1 MSTGNEPKKKPGDI
15 YVVTNNCFKEVEA
28 KGRYKGRGKVAPVKI
43 GRGVEFENRV
53 GSLSAAVCDDFIF
66 HLVLYSD
73 NSVQSEAELHDK
85 FGDSRLR
92 TTCKCSTEFF
102 AAPMGDVLKRIR
114 KFAKG
119 NGLEIKHDFGVAGR
133 ALGSSACSI
142 KAALKKLESCNV
154 KCGVKTPKTHGKAND
169 HAPIMNCPDGDVI
182 VSFVSKGIDAR
193 GVRHHD
199 GSVTVF
205 AGQRIVPTLVP
216 SAIGKA
222 TDTLRKKLSAEGI
235 IKNNMFT
242 RDFTFAKASPAASV
256 IVGSGVNGNA
266 VWKVSGR

>member
-1 MSTGNEPKKKPGDI
+1 MATSYEQKKKPGDI

-28 KGRYKGRGKVAPVKI
+28 KGRYKGQGKVAPIKI

-66 HLVLYSD
+66 HLVLFSN

-102 AAPMGDVLKRIR
+102 AAPIGDVLKRIR

-119 NGLEIKHDFGVAGR
+119 NGLVIKHDFGVVGR

-142 KAALKKLESCNV
+142 KAALKKLESCNK
-154 KCGVKTPKTHGKAND
+154 KCGVKSPKKQGKTKTMIGAVAWHSKLGLARLIAIRAGNEGAKD
-169 HAPIMNCPDGDVI
+169 GVAQYFAPIT
-182 VSFVSKGIDAR
+182 SKVRKPCHLDSKWRKPLEAV
-193 GVRHHD
+193 GVKFD
-199 GSVTVF
+199 KDDYVKDWKC
-205 AGQRIVPTLVP
+205 A
-216 SAIGKA
+216 
-222 TDTLRKKLSAEGI
+222 
-235 IKNNMFT
+235 KN
-242 RDFTFAKASPAASV
+242 PL
-256 IVGSGVNGNA
+256 
-266 VWKVSGR
+266 